1 MVNIGIIGC
10 GYWGPNLVRNFY
22 NLDDCT
28 VSEVCDTN
36 PKTLEKM
43 QKLYHG
49 VNTSDKHESMLNNS
63 DIDAVVIST
72 PGHTHYEIARDSLN
86 AGKHVF
92 VEKPLALT
100 TKHCADLVDIASKN
114 NRVLMVGH
122 TFLYNAA
129 VLKIKEYIDSG
140 EIGEVMYIYS
150 ARLNLGKIRGDLDA
164 LWNFAPH
171 DVSILCYL
179 LGGEPESVRAKGYD
193 YLQDGI
199 ADVVFMTLDF
209 PKKVGA
215 HIHISWLDP
224 AKVRKMTIVGT
235 KKMIIYDDVSADAKI
250 QVFDKG
256 VMKEPDKDSEPISD
270 DFADFQLKTRSGD
283 IYIPKINFKE
293 PLHAECNHFIEC
305 INSGTKPLTDGEHG
319 LSVVKILEAA
329 SQSIK
334 DAGQAID
341 LKNIS

>member
-22 NLDDCT
+22 HLDNCT
-28 VSEVCDTN
+28 VSEICDTDTN
-36 PKTLEKM
+36 KLEKLR
-43 QKLYHG
+43 KLYPS
-49 VNTSDKHESMLNNS
+49 VETSNNYKNILNN
-63 DIDAVVIST
+63 DNIEAVVIST

-100 TKHCADLVDIASKN
+100 TRHCSDLVDTAQKMKKI
-114 NRVLMVGH
+114 LMVGH

-129 VLKIKEYIDSG
+129 VLKLKEYIDSG
-140 EIGEVMYIYS
+140 EIGDVMYIYS

-179 LGGEPESVRAKGYD
+179 LEGEPESVRAKGYD
-193 YLQDGI
+193 YLQDGL

-256 VMKEPDKDSEPISD
+256 VTKEPDNGSDLISD
-270 DFADFQLKTRSGD
+270 DFAEFQLKTRSGD

-293 PLHAECNHFIEC
+293 PLHAECSHFVEC
-305 INSGTKPLTDGEHG
+305 IISGVKPLTDGKHG

-329 SQSIK
+329 SESIK
-334 DAGQAID
+334 NKGEAVE
-341 LKNIS
+341 LK